1 MSDPCRIGVFGGTFD
16 PIHNTH
22 LAIARAA
29 RQQADLDIVLF
40 VVSAQPP
47 HKHGATFAT
56 AEDRLALVEAAVADV
71 PGMRA
76 SRIELDRVGPSYTAD
91 TLETLHREY
100 PQTELF
106 LIIGMDSLIDLPKWR
121 TPDRILARAHLLV
134 VPRPGDAEIPALV
147 QGRHTMLDFPKSDVS
162 STDIRARIES
172 GDPCAD
178 VLPPSVAALIQQ
190 RGLYRECAEHSTR
203 G

>member
-1 MSDPCRIGVFGGTFD
+1 MSDLGRIGVFGGTFD

-29 RQQADLDIVLF
+29 REQAKLDVVLF
-40 VVSAQPP
+40 VVSANPP
-47 HKHGATFAT
+47 HKRGATFASP
-56 AEDRLALVEAAVADV
+56 EDRLALVEAAVAHG
-71 PGMRA
+71 PGMA
-76 SRIELDRVGPSYTAD
+76 SSRLELDRGGPSYTAD
-91 TLETLHREY
+91 TLEALHEQY
-100 PQTELF
+100 PRAELF

-121 TPDRILARAHLLV
+121 SPDRIIELAHLLV
-134 VPRPGDAEIPALV
+134 VPRPGEADVPELV
-147 QGRHTMLDFPKSDVS
+147 RGRYTTLAFSETEVS

-178 VLPPSVAALIQQ
+178 LLPPAVSALIQQ
-190 RGLYRECAEHSTR
+190 RALYRECAEHPAR